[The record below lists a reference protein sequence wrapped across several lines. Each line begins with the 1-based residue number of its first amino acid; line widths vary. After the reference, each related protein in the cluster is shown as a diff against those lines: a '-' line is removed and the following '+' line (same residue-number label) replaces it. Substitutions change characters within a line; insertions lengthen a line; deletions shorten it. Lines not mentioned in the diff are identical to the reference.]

1 MIVKNLF
8 LKRGEI
14 IVANVIGIIGGLIYC
29 CICGF
34 VSKTI
39 NENKGYEGG
48 FWWGFILGILGII
61 VVACKSENIGSSYYS
76 TSSQDKVSSY
86 SKEIAETNMLASG
99 GWKCVKCGRVNPS
112 YNTGSC
118 VCGNSKMENEK
129 IKTAEIRK
137 DNSTSELQNIQKL
150 KSYKELLDIGAISQE
165 EFDAKK
171 KELL

>member
-1 MIVKNLF
+1 MKVTIYSREKIENIITDGNFPQNTAVISF
-8 LKRGEI
+8 CDPELKHTDSDYTYVDYSTVCKYVYYCEI
-14 IVANVIGIIGGLIYC
+14 DDL
-29 CICGF
+29 
-34 VSKTI
+34 
-39 NENKGYEGG
+39 
-48 FWWGFILGILGII
+48 
-61 VVACKSENIGSSYYS
+61 ENIGSSYYS

-86 SKEIAETNMLASG
+86 SKEIAEINMLASG
-99 GWKCVKCGRVNPS
+99 GWKCVKCERVNPS

-165 EFDAKK
+165 EFDVKK